1 MTRRSRKSSS
11 RYSSRSRSSPRSSY
25 SSSPRSSYSSSPRS
39 SYRSSPRS
47 SYRSS
52 PRSSSSSYQG
62 SKRYDSYGFRTT
74 PKKDAPPPADREN
87 MAESIKAKK
96 SKFKKAIYVV
106 GFIVVVVAAFLS
118 GFIAW
123 NCYANDLHLIR
134 LLKTCTA
141 FTFGIPYLGYF
152 ILLRVILQVPCF

>member
-11 RYSSRSRSSPRSSY
+11 RSRY
-25 SSSPRSSYSSSPRS
+25 SSSPRSSYSSST
-39 SYRSSPRS
+39 RSSPR
-47 SYRSS
+47 YRSS
-52 PRSSSSSYQG
+52 YSSSPRYRSGYSSSSSSYQG

-74 PKKDAPPPADREN
+74 PKKEVPPPADRDN
-87 MAESIKAKK
+87 MAERTKTQK
-96 SKFKKAIYVV
+96 SKFKKAMYIF
-106 GFIVVVVAAFLS
+106 GFIAVVVAAFLS

-134 LLKTCTA
+134 LLKTCVA